1 MRQITLQFPT
11 GTGGLLTNDF
21 KQSELVILCLQRN
34 CKIGLNFVRQLSSS
48 QHSSSQQNGPKKPI
62 VRETFDKSCCV

>member
-1 MRQITLQFPT
+1 MHQITLHLPT

-21 KQSELVILCLQRN
+21 KQSELVILCLQCN
-34 CKIGLNFVRQLSSS
+34 CKIGLNFLRQLSSS